1 MKKIKVKAL
10 IEQGDDNRYG
20 VYIDL
25 DENRL
30 NYSVIGEGDT
40 AEEAIEDFMGGYED
54 MRQLFTD
61 EEKPFQEVEFEF
73 SYDMSSFL
81 NHYSKV
87 LSLSGLSRLTG
98 VNQRQLG
105 HYVQGLKCPLPATVR
120 KIETSL
126 HNFSRELG
134 RVRFSV

>member
-10 IEQGDDNRYG
+10 IEQGNDGSYG

-30 NYSVIGEGDT
+30 NYSIIGEGVT
-40 AEEAIEDFMGGYED
+40 AEEAMEDFMGGYED
-54 MRQLFTD
+54 MRQLFAD
-61 EEKPFQEVEFEF
+61 ENKPFQEVEFEF
-73 SYDMSSFL
+73 SYDVSSFL
-81 NHYSKV
+81 SHYSKV

-105 HYVQGLKCPLPATVR
+105 HYVQGRKRPLPTTVR

-126 HNFSRELG
+126 HNFSHELG